1 MKLLK
6 IIYLYLFFKYL
17 VDLARKVF
25 GYDSLE
31 LADAYRSLSKAL
43 IINKIFNGDYY
54 ELAAKAH
61 KIAIDHFSLDDPKL
75 IAYQLS
81 LALALQW
88 KSINSNVI
96 EIKKVNI
103 NDSYNLCKRAL
114 EVSLQLFDEKNIQVA
129 KIYRLI
135 SSVLY
140 YMERDADSAEY
151 NLKSV
156 QIFKDCLSG
165 EDLHYLVSKSNY
177 GIFLKMIGKVN
188 EAISVLLEVVN
199 KMSKLYSLNQ
209 IFFCN

>member
-1 MKLLK
+1 M
-6 IIYLYLFFKYL
+6 
-17 VDLARKVF
+17 
-25 GYDSLE
+25 
-31 LADAYRSLSKAL
+31 SKAL
-43 IINKIFNGDYY
+43 IINKIFDGEYY
-54 ELAAKAH
+54 ELAVKAH

-88 KSINSNVI
+88 KSINSNII

-114 EVSLQLFDEKNIQVA
+114 EVTLRLFDEKNIQVA
-129 KIYRLI
+129 KIYRLM

-140 YMERDADSAEY
+140 YMERDSDSAEY

-156 QIFKDCLSG
+156 QILKDILSD

-177 GIFLKMIGKVN
+177 GIFLKMIGNIN

-199 KMSKLYSLNQ
+199 KMSESFLSFL
-209 IFFCN
+209 FV